1 MKRKIVLSSLL
12 VLTLLFVLAGVKTLQ
27 VRAMI
32 EAGKEFSVPPEAVSS
47 APVKEERWP
56 QALGAVGSVSPVQGV
71 VLRAEVAGRVT
82 QIGFQNGGT
91 ARQGQVLLQLDTS
104 SEEAQRRAAEAQ
116 LELAELNLAR
126 ARDLRAQN
134 LIAQQDLDAAVANAK
149 QLAGQVDNIR
159 AAIAKR
165 TIHAP
170 FSGRL
175 GIRQV
180 NLGQVVGA
188 GDPIVSLQSLDP
200 VYVDFTLPEQR
211 LSALR
216 PGMPVRVTTDAAHGE
231 TFTGAL
237 TAINPDVDATTRNV
251 RLQATIANR
260 EDRLRP
266 GMFARVEVGLPEAEH
281 VLAVP
286 ATAVLHAPYGDSVF
300 VIGETKDEKTG
311 TTHRTVRMTT
321 VRLGSTR
328 GDFVAITEGL
338 KPGETVVSSGVF
350 KLRNGS
356 PVVINNELAPKAE
369 DAPRPANS

>member
-1 MKRKIVLSSLL
+1 MKRKIVLSAAL
-12 VLTLLFVLAGVKTLQ
+12 VVTLLFVLAGVKTLQ

-32 EAGKEFSVPPEAVSS
+32 DANKEFSVPPEAVSS
-47 APVKEERWP
+47 APVKEESWP
-56 QALGAVGSVSPVQGV
+56 RALGAVGSVSPVQGV
-71 VLRAEVAGRVT
+71 VLRAEVPGRVT
-82 QIGFQNGGT
+82 QIGFQNGG
-91 ARQGQVLLQLDTS
+91 AAHQGQVLIQLDTS
-104 SEEAQRRAAEAQ
+104 SEEAQLRGAEAQ
-116 LELAELNLAR
+116 AELAELNLR
-126 ARDLRAQN
+126 RSKDLRAQN
-134 LIAQQDLDAAVANAK
+134 LIAQQDLDAAVANSR
-149 QLAGQVDNIR
+149 QLVGQVDNIR
-159 AAIAKR
+159 AAIAKK
-165 TIHAP
+165 TIRAP

-180 NLGQVVGA
+180 NLGQVVSA

-211 LSALR
+211 LPAVH
-216 PGMPVRVTTDAAHGE
+216 PGMPVRVTTDASGGA
-231 TFTGAL
+231 TFTGTL

-260 EDRLRP
+260 DERLRP
-266 GMFARVEVGLPEAEH
+266 GMFARIEVGLPEAER

-311 TTHRTVRMTT
+311 KTQQTVRMTT
-321 VRLGSTR
+321 VRLGTTR

-338 KPGETVVSSGVF
+338 KPGDTVVSSGVF

-356 PVVINNELAPKAE
+356 PVVINNQLAPKAE